1 MAEAAQKLI
10 SELKGDRLTSH
21 QLYTLGQVLCHLP
34 EDSALAVTCQKLL
47 AIVPAGL
54 FADLDEALVSIP
66 WSEVDSIRSALQSI
80 LALNRIVKSPPRKA
94 PSATLI
100 RHLISKNIASTPS
113 RSSTSGTRED
123 DGAMNNIEVNDL
135 SLEYIRLYLIRERE
149 IDIFLPILHQ
159 LQEDQRLWSRLVQLL
174 ASSSSA
180 ASDWHDAIL
189 RNFPADQS
197 DYLSTLLKNVD
208 ADASTVQSTSIKTA
222 VASVPAS
229 STKKQHQAKRSTA
242 SKATPEQE
250 MTRRIEQVKMV
261 IPDYGEGF
269 IEAALSQ
276 FQGNVETTVAR
287 LLEPVESWP
296 SVLRTLDTSLP
307 RRAQRIFDVDDP
319 ETRAIVKARIKEAAA
334 QEEKEALLLEVA
346 MRHDEYEDD
355 YDDQYDDMDG
365 GAGNVDIPDD
375 YEAVRT
381 YNRVLRGI
389 EAEQTFFDDIRNSN
403 RDGRQQPQ
411 AALRPGQ
418 AKKTEGSDANKS
430 DEEDGDEPKRSGEK
444 MFRGPDRLRG
454 GRTPGAGGRGGGRGR
469 GRQGPAVGDN
479 TAAAAATTTN
489 NQNAA
494 TANGRAAAK
503 PTQPNVKS
511 KQRKLAKRRDQ
522 QKNAQVKRAG

>member
-1 MAEAAQKLI
+1 MAEAAEKLM

-34 EDSALAVTCQKLL
+34 EDSALVVTCQKLL
-47 AIVPAGL
+47 ATIVPSGL

-94 PSATLI
+94 PSASII
-100 RHLISKNIASTPS
+100 RHLISNIASTPS
-113 RSSTSGTRED
+113 RSSSGTRVD
-123 DGAMNNIEVNDL
+123 DNGAMNNIEVKDL
-135 SLEYIRLYLIRERE
+135 SLEYIRLYLLRERD

-174 ASSSSA
+174 SSSSSA
-180 ASDWHDAIL
+180 ESDWHGAIL

-222 VASVPAS
+222 VASVPAT
-229 STKKQHQAKRSTA
+229 STKKQHPAKRTA
-242 SKATPEQE
+242 NKATPEQE
-250 MTRRIEQVKMV
+250 MTRRIEQVRMV

-403 RDGRQQPQ
+403 RDGRQLPQ

-430 DEEDGDEPKRSGEK
+430 DEEDGDVPKRSGEK

-469 GRQGPAVGDN
+469 GRQGPATGVD
-479 TAAAAATTTN
+479 TAAATTTN

-494 TANGRAAAK
+494 TANGGGGAATK
-503 PTQPNVKS
+503 PTQSNVKS